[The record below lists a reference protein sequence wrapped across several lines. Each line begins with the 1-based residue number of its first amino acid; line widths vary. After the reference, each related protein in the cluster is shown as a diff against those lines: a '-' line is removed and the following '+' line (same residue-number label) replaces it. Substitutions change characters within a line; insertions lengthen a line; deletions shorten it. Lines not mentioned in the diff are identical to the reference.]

1 MPVYALSSKPTLVP
15 HRPQGTM
22 FAGKILQQEVLG
34 PNLPAGC
41 IFYVLAVLAWVLCR
55 YFGFLQKSKD
65 RFIGDPKLAVTINLS
80 INGWLALSSMWW
92 TGSPSRLPS
101 NSEDRLHG
109 PPSLIRNK
117 RNTLYHI
124 CWWCGFM
131 RNSISD
137 VRPKLLTSCMFY
149 LKKWEGRS

>member
-1 MPVYALSSKPTLVP
+1 MFLFPSSLLASLSRKIEKKRFGFIFKVVTQQTCQCTPCPANP

-65 RFIGDPKLAVTINLS
+65 RFIGDPKLAVTIHLS

-101 NSEDRLHG
+101 NSEDRLHC

-124 CWWCGFM
+124 C
-131 RNSISD
+131 
-137 VRPKLLTSCMFY
+137 
-149 LKKWEGRS
+149 